1 MRDDVCIII
10 LAAGLGT
17 RMKSEKAK
25 VLHEI
30 CGKPMIEYVVR
41 TAAVIA
47 GQDIIIVVGHQAEK
61 VKITVNRIGTVSY
74 ALQKE
79 QHGTGHAV
87 QCAQPL
93 IPEKAKDVV
102 ILCGDVPLIRPNTIL
117 NLIDVHQE
125 GDYDVSLLAVTVDD
139 PKGYGRIILDD
150 RGRLSAI
157 VEEADADASQ
167 KKINLINTGIYA
179 VRSDYLREVLPRLG
193 ANNAQKEIYLTDII
207 GIGYADGKSI
217 GFTIGDDSTEIIGV
231 NSVKE
236 LELAETFMKNRKIQR
251 A

>member
-41 TAAVIA
+41 TAADIA
-47 GQDIIIVVGHQAEK
+47 GQDIIIVVGHQAEQ
-61 VKITVNRIGTVSY
+61 VKIAVNRVGTFSY

-79 QHGTGHAV
+79 QLGTGHAV
-87 QCAQPL
+87 QCALPL

-102 ILCGDVPLIRPNTIL
+102 VLCGDVPLIRPSTIF

-125 GDYDVSLLAVTVDD
+125 GEHDVSLLAVTVDD

-167 KKINLINTGIYA
+167 KQNKLINTGIYI
-179 VRSDYLREVLPRLG
+179 VRSDYLREVLPKLR
-193 ANNAQKEIYLTDII
+193 ANNAQKEVYLTDII

-217 GFTIGDDSTEIIGV
+217 GFTTGDDSSEIIGV

-236 LELAETFMKNRKIQR
+236 LELAEKFMKIRKI
-251 A
+251 